1 MHHSKPLVSVVI
13 PCYNHEQFVQDSI
26 QSVIDQTYNN
36 IELIIIDDGSKDSS
50 VAKIKEM
57 IELCE
62 RRFTRFEFRS
72 RANIGLSSTLNEAL
86 EWCRGDYFSPLAS
99 DDQMLENKTAI
110 QVDFLNRNLSCTAV
124 FGGFHIIDDK
134 SQVID
139 TKLGLKKVYDF
150 KKIYLHR
157 HDLPAPT
164 AMMRL
169 NTVNALNKYDPKIKI
184 EDWYMW
190 LKLSMV
196 GNLIYLPIVMCKYR
210 HHEDNTSKK
219 FSLMKEER
227 LKIINL
233 YSDTKYFSIAEKN
246 LEWINMIE
254 NNEIKGRKRFLIK
267 NIDYLFHKIL
277 WKFL

>member
-1 MHHSKPLVSVVI
+1 MQCSQPLVSVVI
-13 PCYNHEQFVQDSI
+13 PSYNHEQFVQDAI
-26 QSVIDQTYNN
+26 QSVIEQDYEN
-36 IELIIIDDGSKDSS
+36 IELIIIDDGSKDNS
-50 VAKIKEM
+50 VLKIEEM
-57 IELCE
+57 IESCKK
-62 RRFTRFEFRS
+62 RFIRFEFRS
-72 RANIGLSSTLNEAL
+72 RPNKGLSATLNEAL
-86 EWCRGDYFSPLAS
+86 EWCSGDYFSPLAS

-110 QVDFLNRNLSCTAV
+110 QVDFLNRNSSCTAV
-124 FGGFHIIDDK
+124 FGGFQIIDDN

-169 NTVNALNKYDPKIKI
+169 NTVKALNNYDPKIKI

-190 LKLSMV
+190 LKLSTV
-196 GNLIYLPIVMCKYR
+196 GNLIYLPIVMSKYR
-210 HHEDNTSKK
+210 YHEDNTSKK
-219 FSLMKEER
+219 SSLMKEER

-246 LEWINMIE
+246 LKWINMIE
-254 NNEIKGRKRFLIK
+254 DNEIRGRKRFLIK

>member
-1 MHHSKPLVSVVI
+1 MHNSKPLVSVVI
-13 PCYNHEQFVQDSI
+13 SCYNHEQFIQQSI
-26 QSVIDQTYNN
+26 KSIIDQTYTN
-36 IELIIIDDGSKDSS
+36 IELIIIDDGSKDNS
-50 VAKIKEM
+50 VIKIQEM
-57 IELCE
+57 IDACKE
-62 RRFTRFEFRS
+62 RFVRFEFRS
-72 RANIGLSSTLNEAL
+72 RANVGLSATLNEAL
-86 EWCRGDYFSPLAS
+86 EWCDGEYFSPLAS

-110 QVDFLNRNLSCTAV
+110 QVDFLNRNSSCTAV
-124 FGGFHIIDDK
+124 FGGFHIIDDR
-134 SQVID
+134 SQIID

-169 NTVNALNKYDPKIKI
+169 NTVKALNNYDPKIKI

-196 GNLIYLPIVMCKYR
+196 GSLIYLPIVMSNYR

-219 FSLMKEER
+219 SSLMKEER

-246 LEWINMIE
+246 LKWINMIE
-254 NNEIKGRKRFLIK
+254 DNEIRGRKRFLIK

>member
-1 MHHSKPLVSVVI
+1 MNNSNSLVSVVI
-13 PCYNHEQFVQDSI
+13 PCYNHENFVQDSI
-26 QSVIDQTYNN
+26 QSVIDQTYDN
-36 IELIIIDDGSKDSS
+36 IELIVIDDGSKDNS
-50 VAKIKEM
+50 VLKIQEM
-57 IELCE
+57 IAACKE
-62 RRFTRFEFRS
+62 RFVKFEFRS
-72 RANIGLSSTLNEAL
+72 RPNKGLSSTLNEAL
-86 EWCRGDYFSPLAS
+86 EWCSGDYFSPLAS

-110 QVDFLNRNLSCTAV
+110 QVDFLNRNSSCTAV
-124 FGGFHIIDDK
+124 FGGFQIIDDN

-169 NTVNALNKYDPKIKI
+169 NTVKALNNYDPKIKI

-196 GNLIYLPIVMCKYR
+196 GDLIYLPILMSKYR
-210 HHEDNTSKK
+210 HHENNTSKNS
-219 FSLMKEER
+219 SLMKEER

-233 YSDTKYFSIAEKN
+233 YSEVTYFSIAEKN

-254 NNEIKGRKRFLIK
+254 TNQLKGKKRFLIK
-267 NIDYLFHKIL
+267 NIDYLFYKIL